1 MNKLNINNEEFE
13 EVTWQFEK
21 EFEDNLLSKSFDGFN
36 NYFVIPFKYTL
47 YPDFIRMYSVEADIA
62 LVSKDYSHWYICEVE
77 LSTHSF
83 ESHIIP
89 QIKKLFYSSISS
101 NFLKDIKLNKK
112 LYDLLNKKYKGII
125 NQKRLKTLIA
135 NNTPEIL
142 LVFDNF
148 SILEKKNKP
157 YFEIL
162 SEYCKIIEIKFFKNS
177 NEEYGFIVKGDNL
190 ANVECNA
197 KYNTKLWID
206 RPSLFQINLE
216 DKLAITVESK
226 NKNKN
231 LNGFEL
237 SWKVH
242 PNNLRIITIEDDIFN
257 GIAKGEYF
265 LRYVDKKF
273 YLIDK

>member
-101 NFLKDIKLNKK
+101 NFLKDIKLNKS
-112 LYDLLNKKYKGII
+112 YMFDKKYK
-125 NQKRLKTLIA
+125 
-135 NNTPEIL
+135 
-142 LVFDNF
+142 
-148 SILEKKNKP
+148 NKP
-157 YFEIL
+157 
-162 SEYCKIIEIKFFKNS
+162 KEIKAL
-177 NEEYGFIVKGDNL
+177 V
-190 ANVECNA
+190 
-197 KYNTKLWID
+197 
-206 RPSLFQINLE
+206 QIIL
-216 DKLAITVESK
+216 KSM
-226 NKNKN
+226 
-231 LNGFEL
+231 
-237 SWKVH
+237 
-242 PNNLRIITIEDDIFN
+242 
-257 GIAKGEYF
+257 
-265 LRYVDKKF
+265 
-273 YLIDK
+273 